1 MKASDFHLKV
11 LAMPQMMQPVISR
24 SYALL
29 NLERVPVDHWG
40 VDGTSNARVSID
52 EFHEAVAEL
61 RAYLDAL
68 DEAMTASVAPALIE
82 LISKAAADAKHLEQ
96 RAMFHRPKPDPDLAR
111 RRRRAAASRRA
122 ELDDESE
129 DDEVM

>member
-40 VDGTSNARVSID
+40 VSGRGNAEIVIQ
-52 EFHEAVAEL
+52 EFHDAVAEL

-68 DEAMTASVAPALIE
+68 DEAMTASVGPAVLERIDK
-82 LISKAAADAKHLEQ
+82 SAADAKHLEQ
-96 RAMFHRPKPDPDLAR
+96 RTPFRRPKLHPDLAR
-111 RRRRAAASRRA
+111 RRKEAALSRCA

-129 DDEVM
+129 DGD

>member
-11 LAMPQMMQPVISR
+11 LAMTPMMQPVISR

-40 VDGTSNARVSID
+40 VDGTGNARACIDELHESID
-52 EFHEAVAEL
+52 EL

-68 DEAMTASVAPALIE
+68 DVALTESVSPAVLE
-82 LISKAAADAKHLEQ
+82 HISKAAADAKHLEQ
-96 RAMFHRPKPDPDLAR
+96 RTPFRRPKLHPDLAR
-111 RRRRAAASRRA
+111 RRKEAALSRID
-122 ELDDESE
+122 ELDAMDGE
-129 DDEVM
+129 DGD